1 MKIDILTLFPN
12 MFDSIFNESIIKRA
26 IKDKVIELNA
36 INIRDYSNDSKKR
49 VDDTPYGGGA
59 GMILKC
65 QPIFDAVKDLQK
77 KNSKVILMT
86 PQGIT
91 FNQKIA
97 NDLSKEKH
105 LIVVCGHY
113 EGFDERIR
121 SICDM
126 EISIGD
132 YVLTGGEIP
141 AMVLTDSV
149 VRLVD
154 GVIEKDSY
162 ENDSFQ
168 KGLLDYP
175 QYTKPKK
182 YNDMEVPDILLGGD
196 HKDIDEYRKKESVK
210 KTKEK
215 RPDLIENITYVLVKD
230 KKKKKVN
237 IDFKNIKGYD
247 ICPKNNAKRNDII
260 DVRRMS
266 VVDKFLMTKIAKRNI
281 ERKLQ
286 IILKLIVDESDDDN
300 ETKILSEAER
310 IKQLM
315 FLSYEKI
322 LSEEYK
328 ESIKKRLEFIIKNIE
343 SKKKEE
349 VIEEKT
355 HKSK

>member
-12 MFDSIFNESIIKRA
+12 MFESVFKESIIKRA
-26 IKDKVIELNA
+26 IKDKIVEVNA

-59 GMILKC
+59 GMVLKC

-86 PQGIT
+86 PQGTT

-97 NDLSKEKH
+97 NALSKEKH
-105 LIVVCGHY
+105 LIIICGHY
-113 EGFDERIR
+113 EGYDERIK

-126 EISIGD
+126 ELSIGD

-149 VRLVD
+149 VRLLD
-154 GVIEKDSY
+154 GVIEKESY
-162 ENDSFQ
+162 EDDSFQ
-168 KGLLDYP
+168 KGLLEYP

-182 YNDMEVPDILLGGD
+182 YKKMEVPNVLLSGD
-196 HKDIDEYRKKESVK
+196 HKSIDEFRKKESVK
-210 KTKEK
+210 KTKKK

-230 KKKKKVN
+230 KKKKKVD
-237 IDFKNIKGYD
+237 IDFKKIKGYE
-247 ICPKNNAKRNDII
+247 ISPKNNAKRNDVI
-260 DVRRMS
+260 DVRKMLI
-266 VVDKFLMTKIAKRNI
+266 VDNFLMIKIAKRNI

-286 IILKLIVDESDDDN
+286 MILKLIFDETEDDK
-300 ETKILSEAER
+300 ETKILGEAER
-310 IKQLM
+310 IRQLM
-315 FLSYEKI
+315 YLSYDKI
-322 LSEEYK
+322 LNEEYK
-328 ESIKKRLEFIIKNIE
+328 ESIKKRLEFIIKSIAIE
-343 SKKKEE
+343 EK
-349 VIEEKT
+349 VITEEKT